1 MEELDIRE
9 ILSYFWEKIFY
20 FFIIILIILIL
31 GCVYSIFIQKPFYT
45 SKTSIVLTGFT
56 IANGDST
63 ITQTDLNINSKLVST
78 YQEIVKSRRVLSQ
91 VIDRL
96 ELDYTRKIDELS
108 FGNRKKV
115 GIVCALQHKPKLY
128 ILDEPTSGLD
138 PIMQRE
144 FYSIMQERNDEGAT
158 VFLSSHILSEISKY
172 CKTASIIREGKLLLT
187 DKVEN
192 LSYTG
197 VKRISLKNLDTI
209 PMDKNIRNVKQE
221 NETVN
226 FLYSGSTKELMNI
239 LSSLSFSDIT
249 ISDSDLEDVF
259 MHYYVKE

>member
-1 MEELDIRE
+1 MLKKNIQ
-9 ILSYFWEKIFY
+9 
-20 FFIIILIILIL
+20 IILIFFVFYFVWSVVIPFIFKINIENIETAINKFSNCRIEL
-31 GCVYSIFIQKPFYT
+31 GSV
-45 SKTSIVLTGFT
+45 
-56 IANGDST
+56 
-63 ITQTDLNINSKLVST
+63 
-78 YQEIVKSRRVLSQ
+78 
-91 VIDRL
+91 RL
-96 ELDYTRKIDELS
+96 
-108 FGNRKKV
+108 
-115 GIVCALQHKPKLY
+115 
-128 ILDEPTSGLD
+128 
-138 PIMQRE
+138 
-144 FYSIMQERNDEGAT
+144 
-158 VFLSSHILSEISKY
+158 
-172 CKTASIIREGKLLLT
+172 KTASIIREGKLLLT